1 MKKYISLILICCLL
15 LQLYGCYSM
24 QSISIEELQN
34 PNDKKDIIA
43 FTKDSVSYSFKRY
56 NYSIKNDSIE
66 GKGWM
71 NNWEMNKK
79 DESFN
84 GKVAISD
91 LEFVHGESFN
101 SLNTCLFGLGIGGVA
116 FIVAKIIVGSS
127 KLMGDIF

>member
-1 MKKYISLILICCLL
+1 ML

-24 QSISIEELQN
+24 QSIPIEELQN

-43 FTKDSVSYSFKRY
+43 FTNDSISYSFKRY
-56 NYSIKNDSIE
+56 NYSIKNDSID

-84 GKVAISD
+84 GKIAISD

-101 SLNTCLFGLGIGGVA
+101 FLNTCLFGLGIGGVA